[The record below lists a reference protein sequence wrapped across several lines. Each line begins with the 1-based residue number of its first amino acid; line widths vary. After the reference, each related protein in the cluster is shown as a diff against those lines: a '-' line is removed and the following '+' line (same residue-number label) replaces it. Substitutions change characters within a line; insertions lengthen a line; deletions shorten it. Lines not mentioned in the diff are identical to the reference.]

1 MTADEKTAEMIV
13 RRARAE
19 IDDAHL
25 RDCPDM
31 AVAHPE
37 AYDSSYGC
45 DTGCEYVRLEADL
58 SCPHGH
64 AQRFEYGEFGDLA
77 MLLEEMGRT

>member
-1 MTADEKTAEMIV
+1 MTLDEKVAGMIV
-13 RRARAE
+13 RKWLAEADDEHLRICAE
-19 IDDAHL
+19 I
-25 RDCPDM
+25 
-31 AVAHPE
+31 VVTHPE

-77 MLLEEMGRT
+77 MLLEEIGRT